1 MKKDRLQGEISVF
14 NTYLTARGYLLS
26 FLILFGIF
34 NIILT
39 NELFSQWIDQYPYYT
54 SGVWF
59 RDIKFINKNTG
70 WVCGD
75 GLILKT
81 TNMGVNWVQQT
92 HPATNKHLYCIHP
105 VDSNIVYCVGVSET
119 ILKTTNGGDNW
130 FALRNGPLGQGNSYK
145 GTFFINSL
153 TGWIGG
159 YRLQIYKT
167 TDGGVSFDSTYM
179 NMTIMD
185 IHFKDSNTGI
195 AVGGG
200 GIVYKTTNQ
209 GLNWIMTHTFNNSG
223 DFYKVS
229 VINNQ
234 YCFVVENG
242 SRKRV
247 YRSTNYGDTWD
258 SVGSVTGAN
267 VAFACRFSSAQ
278 TGWVGC
284 DYLQLYKSTDGG
296 ATWNLQYVNV
306 NHPGG
311 FLPMHF
317 YSDSVGWVAGANTLL
332 LFTSTGGATFIGNTG
347 SEIPTGYTLE
357 QNYPNPFNSQTMIS
371 YSVPKRSHIQL
382 KIYNVI
388 GKEIKEIENR
398 MKEAGNY
405 SFVLDASELTSGI
418 YFIRLSSGNDFNQTR
433 KMILIK

>member
-1 MKKDRLQGEISVF
+1 MKNLKYF
-14 NTYLTARGYLLS
+14 LTVVI
-26 FLILFGIF
+26 FLVTLIP
-34 NIILT
+34 NICKG
-39 NELFSQWIDQYPYYT
+39 QWIRQYPYT
-54 SGVWF
+54 SGLGF
-59 RDIKFINKNTG
+59 YDIKFINKNTG

-130 FALRNGPLGQGNSYK
+130 FALRNGPVGLGNSYK

-209 GLNWIMTHTFNNSG
+209 GLNWIMTHDYYSGSG
-223 DFYKVS
+223 DFKKVS

-234 YCFVVENG
+234 YCFVVESKSN
-242 SRKRV
+242 SRV
-247 YRSTNYGDTWD
+247 FRSTNYGDTWD
-258 SVGSVTGAN
+258 SIGYIVGADYSY
-267 VAFACRFSSAQ
+267 ACRFSSLQ
-278 TGWVGC
+278 TGWAGITGNPSQE
-284 DYLQLYKSTDGG
+284 LFKSTDGG
-296 ATWNLQYVNV
+296 ATWNLQYINV
-306 NHPGG
+306 SPLGWIG
-311 FLPMHF
+311 PMHF
-317 YSDSVGWVAGANTLL
+317 YNDSIGWVAGGNGTI
-332 LFTSTGGATFIGNTG
+332 LFTSNSGTTFITQN
-347 SEIPTGYTLE
+347 ENELPNHFILE
-357 QNYPNPFNSQTMIS
+357 QNYPNPFNIQTMIS

-388 GKEIKEIENR
+388 GKEIKEIENGI
-398 MKEAGNY
+398 KDEGNY
-405 SFVLDASELTSGI
+405 SFVFDASGLSSGI
-418 YFIRLSSGNDFNQTR
+418 YFYKLQANDFR
-433 KMILIK
+433 DIKKMVLLK